1 MQAGN
6 EILLFVVIFSF
17 NITKVKLISDR
28 ACRGAFAWPL
38 LTLSV
43 PFGNR
48 TERDYVNDADGLISF

>member
-6 EILLFVVIFSF
+6 ENVLFVVIFSS
-17 NITKVKLISDR
+17 NITKLKLISDR
-28 ACRGAFAWPL
+28 PCRTLFAWPL

-48 TERDYVNDADGLISF
+48 TERERCNYVNDADD